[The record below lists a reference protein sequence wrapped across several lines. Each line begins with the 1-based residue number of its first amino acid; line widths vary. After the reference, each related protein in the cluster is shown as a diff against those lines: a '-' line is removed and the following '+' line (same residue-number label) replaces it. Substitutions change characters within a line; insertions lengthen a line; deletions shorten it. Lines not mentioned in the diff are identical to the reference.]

1 MGMPTPKIYK
11 KIANPL
17 KPRGVFLWISASV
30 GFALVAVPFALLAL
44 RKTEAFLNIPVAL
57 GLALLVGSC
66 GFICIKS
73 CFSEKPPGVLSKKL
87 RSSFPRIYTSGKLLI
102 EWYASIFL
110 DLWFC
115 AGAVIVVVLIIKF

>member
-1 MGMPTPKIYK
+1 MPTPKIYK
-11 KIANPL
+11 KIANRF

-57 GLALLVGSC
+57 GLALLVGSW

-73 CFSEKPPGVLSKKL
+73 WFSEKPPGVLSKKL
-87 RSSFPRIYTSGKLLI
+87 HSSFPRIYTSGKLLI

>member
-1 MGMPTPKIYK
+1 MPTPKIYK
-11 KIANPL
+11 KIANRL
-17 KPRGVFLWISASV
+17 KPRAVFLWVSASV

-57 GLALLVGSC
+57 GLALLIGSW
-66 GFICIKS
+66 GLICIKPW
-73 CFSEKPPGVLSKKL
+73 FSEKLPGVLSKKL
-87 RSSFPRIYTSGKLLI
+87 HSSFSRIYTWGKLLI

-115 AGAVIVVVLIIKF
+115 AGAIIVVVLIIKF

>member
-1 MGMPTPKIYK
+1 MPTPKIYK
-11 KIANPL
+11 KIAIRL
-17 KPRGVFLWISASV
+17 KPRGVFLWILAFV
-30 GFALVAVPFALLAL
+30 GFALVAIPFALLAL
-44 RKTEAFLNIPVAL
+44 RKTEAFPSIPVAF
-57 GLALLVGSC
+57 GLALLVDSW

-73 CFSEKPPGVLSKKL
+73 WFSEKASGVLSKKL

-115 AGAVIVVVLIIKF
+115 AGAVIVVVLIIKL